1 MRAGVVLLLL
11 ALAACQKNPLR
22 VTRSPCP
29 AVAIPNHVGQLTRF
43 NPPESRNAD
52 AIDFVAQ
59 IVNIE
64 SVCTPGEAL
73 VSTDVRFEVT
83 AVRRASADG
92 ALPAREVDLP
102 LFVSLVQG
110 GNVLVVKQA
119 TAVRVSF
126 PEGSLRGRGAG
137 GARSDIAR
145 AAVTPPAEIV
155 ERISRERKPTD
166 PDALVDPMSDPVVRA
181 AIRATSFEVLIGFQ
195 LDDAS
200 LAYNIAR

>member
-1 MRAGVVLLLL
+1 MRVALLLL
-11 ALAACQKNPLR
+11 LVLAACQKNPLR

-29 AVAIPNHVGQLTRF
+29 AVAIPYHVGQLTRF
-43 NPPESRNAD
+43 DPPESRNAD

-64 SVCTPGEAL
+64 SVCTP
-73 VSTDVRFEVT
+73 TDARVATDIRFEVT
-83 AVRRASADG
+83 AVRRASADP
-92 ALPAREVDLP
+92 ALPARDVVLP

-110 GNVLVVKQA
+110 GNVLVAKQA

-126 PEGSLRGRGAG
+126 PQGALRGRGTGA
-137 GARSDIAR
+137 ARSELAR
-145 AAVTPPAEIV
+145 AVVTPPPEVVA
-155 ERISRERKPTD
+155 RLSRERKPTD

-181 AIRATSFEVLIGFQ
+181 AIRATSFEVLLGFQ

-200 LAYNIAR
+200 LAYNVAR